1 MSVADAR
8 GRPAQITRLDP
19 GKRSLAR
26 ISQCQSVCSQNIL
39 RCPGAELNHRH
50 LHFQCSALPTELPG
64 QAGGAYRESPFLC
77 PDEGTSDK
85 HASVRQRSA
94 RPSAKHIETRGSW
107 GRAGAP
113 AVALCGPGSAAHH
126 EQRSRG
132 VRGWNGLCNAA
143 HAALRPGHTP
153 VLTRMRLAATA
164 PAPSP
169 ALHPCCAAPSR
180 PRLPAR

>member
-1 MSVADAR
+1 MS
-8 GRPAQITRLDP
+8 
-19 GKRSLAR
+19 
-26 ISQCQSVCSQNIL
+26 ISVFPNIL

-77 PDEGTSDK
+77 LDEDAYRRGASDK
-85 HASVRQRSA
+85 HALVRPRSA
-94 RPSAKHIETRGSW
+94 RHSAKHIETRA
-107 GRAGAP
+107 RGAERGP

-126 EQRSRG
+126 AQRSRG

-143 HAALRPGHTP
+143 HATLRPGHTP

-164 PAPSP
+164 PAPS
-169 ALHPCCAAPSR
+169 APSR
-180 PRLPAR
+180 PRLPPR

>member
-1 MSVADAR
+1 MS
-8 GRPAQITRLDP
+8 
-19 GKRSLAR
+19 
-26 ISQCQSVCSQNIL
+26 ISVFPNIL

-64 QAGGAYRESPFLC
+64 QAGGLIKTRFIAVQNAYRRGRLGQARVGASEECSALLR
-77 PDEGTSDK
+77 SISK
-85 HASVRQRSA
+85 HEA
-94 RPSAKHIETRGSW
+94 R
-107 GRAGAP
+107 GAEQGP
-113 AVALCGPGSAAHH
+113 AVALCGPGSTAHH

-132 VRGWNGLCNAA
+132 VHGWNGLCNAA

-164 PAPSP
+164 PAPFP

-180 PRLPAR
+180 PRLPPR